1 MSSDLWLAPVAPY
14 QVQEEALRRSA
25 DRPRWGHFLEQ
36 GLGKTLLTLAEF
48 LHMRSQQRV
57 NVGVVVCPNSLKL
70 TWVEEAERVGITAH
84 AWPNKINERGQI
96 QIINYEA
103 TITPRGSEW
112 LKQLVRDYHVM
123 LVLDES
129 AQIKNPRAR
138 RTRLLHQIGPQCRVR
153 RLLSGAPMV
162 QGPHDLWAQ
171 LKFLDAIPYNFFVFR
186 SKFCKMGGWQGK
198 QVVGVNDEA
207 GLRALLAQFS
217 WRARKSDW
225 TDLPE
230 KQYATREIEMVPE
243 QRDMY
248 REMLKDFVLLLCPH
262 TPKVIDGEQPREGH
276 YHPPDQC
283 PEPNEIRAEIVI
295 TQMLKLQQISSGF
308 VIDAEG
314 RARRIP
320 GADGKAHVT
329 REIIEESEGK
339 VMVVTLYKH
348 STAFLLEYLAEFN
361 PARIHGDMTATVL
374 QAEKA
379 RFNSDP
385 ACRVIVVQ
393 VQAGRYGHTLLGTKE
408 ARCATCVFYENSYS
422 LDARIQTEDR
432 IHRFGQDRSVLY
444 VDLTSSKVDREV
456 IRALQSKKDI
466 AAAII
471 DGIRG

>member
-1 MSSDLWLAPVAPY
+1 MDDIWLAPIAPY
-14 QVQEEALRRSA
+14 EVQMEALRRSH

-48 LHMRSQQRV
+48 LYMRNTKLV
-57 NVGVVVCPNSLKL
+57 DVGIVVCPNSLKM
-70 TWVEEAERVGITAH
+70 TWVEEAERAGVTAKAWPEIITAK
-84 AWPNKINERGQI
+84 NQL

-103 TITPRGSEW
+103 TITPRGSAW
-112 LKQLVRDYHVM
+112 LKQLTQDHAVM

-138 RTRLLHQIGPQCRVR
+138 RTRLLHQIAPQCRVR

-198 QVVGVNDEA
+198 QVMGVSDEA
-207 GLRALLAQFS
+207 GLRSLLAQFS
-217 WRARKSDW
+217 WRARKTEW

-230 KQYATREIEMVPE
+230 KQYVTRTIEMVPE
-243 QRDMY
+243 QQAMY
-248 REMLKDFVLLLCPH
+248 REMLADFVLLLCPH
-262 TPKVIDGEQPREGH
+262 SRQDVRALLPGEHAPVN
-276 YHPPDQC
+276 C

-308 VIDAEG
+308 VIDAEHK
-314 RARRIP
+314 ASRIP
-320 GADGKAHVT
+320 GADGKARVT
-329 REIIEESEGK
+329 REIIEEADGK

-348 STAFLLEYLAEFN
+348 STAFLLKYLAEFS
-361 PARIHGDMTATVL
+361 PARIHGGMTPADL
-374 QAEKA
+374 QDQKH
-379 RFNSDP
+379 RFNTDSS
-385 ACRVIVVQ
+385 CRVIVVQ

-456 IRALQSKKDI
+456 IRALQTKKSV
-466 AAAII
+466 AASVI
-471 DGIRG
+471 DGLRAGH